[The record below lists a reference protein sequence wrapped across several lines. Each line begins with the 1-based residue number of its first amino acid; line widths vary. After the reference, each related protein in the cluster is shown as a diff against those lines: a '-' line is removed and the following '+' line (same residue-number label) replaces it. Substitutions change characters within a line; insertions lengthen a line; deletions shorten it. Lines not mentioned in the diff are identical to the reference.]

1 MGQCM
6 VGKRSNMKE
15 NLDEFPITSEN
26 LDEFP
31 IWMNLDELPIMHNAF
46 FFLQSPILFLIPSA
60 LSNKGNSPLACPL
73 TQQRMID
80 LRIRGV
86 PSIFSS
92 KSSTILYLDL
102 TNTS

>member
-31 IWMNLDELPIMHNAF
+31 IWMNLDELPVLHIAF
-46 FFLQSPILFLIPSA
+46 FFLQSPILFLIP
-60 LSNKGNSPLACPL
+60 LL
-73 TQQRMID
+73 QHYQI
-80 LRIRGV
+80 GV
-86 PSIFSS
+86 IH
-92 KSSTILYLDL
+92 L
-102 TNTS
+102 